1 MINIPLKMPSS
12 CLALTAP
19 GCTPPLRRNTHFWS
33 SLTRWSYHLIFLTM
47 LTMVSLFGLVFSW
60 LCWSSFLQDRVPAK
74 RFFHPLGF
82 HAWDKLNNQY
92 QGILCFGWIWP
103 YIKLFNDQYPW
114 NPDEPN
120 DQPQDPPCQGSFALM
135 RCFSDR
141 YLFFSDKYQLPGWL
155 ESSPFALPVRAPLQG
170 LNIFSDTPL
179 PSFDNIFGRSQVE
192 QWLSSTAASQVT
204 K

>member
-1 MINIPLKMPSS
+1 
-12 CLALTAP
+12 
-19 GCTPPLRRNTHFWS
+19 
-33 SLTRWSYHLIFLTM
+33 
-47 LTMVSLFGLVFSW
+47 MVSLFGLVFSW

-120 DQPQDPPCQGSFALM
+120 DRPEDPPCQGNFAFL

-141 YLFFSDKYQLPGWL
+141 YLFFSDEYQLPGWL

-170 LNIFSDTPL
+170 FLHCWFLHFFMLIKVLLIFHYLS
-179 PSFDNIFGRSQVE
+179 SFDKYSARSQVR
-192 QWLSSTAASQVT
+192 QLLSSIAISQVT
-204 K
+204 SNQTEQHKKVLILGVDQFLQIQSVQKFKS